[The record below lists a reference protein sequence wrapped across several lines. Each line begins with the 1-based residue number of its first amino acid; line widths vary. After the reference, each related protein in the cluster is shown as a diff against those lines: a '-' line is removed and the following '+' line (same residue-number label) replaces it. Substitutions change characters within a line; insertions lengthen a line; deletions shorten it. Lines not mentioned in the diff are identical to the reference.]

1 MPLLPC
7 VALCSF
13 LGGVGGV
20 VKFVALAV
28 FLGVAFWGVAF
39 FMGVVLIG
47 DVDAIVALEVFICIA
62 LCSFLGV
69 LPLS

>member
-1 MPLLPC
+1 ML
-7 VALCSF
+7 
-13 LGGVGGV
+13 GGV
-20 VKFVALAV
+20 VKFVAHAV

-39 FMGVVLIG
+39 FVGVVLVG
-47 DVDAIVALEVFICIA
+47 DVDAIIALKVFICVA